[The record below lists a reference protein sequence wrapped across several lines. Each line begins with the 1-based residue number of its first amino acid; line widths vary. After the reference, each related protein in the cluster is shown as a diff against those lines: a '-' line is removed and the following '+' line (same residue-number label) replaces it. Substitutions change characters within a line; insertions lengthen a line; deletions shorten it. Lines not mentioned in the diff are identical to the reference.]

1 MHNVGNTTDLD
12 IKPPLRINHLP
23 QPYIIQP
30 KARHPTPTPPA
41 AAAAAAAVPPNLL
54 LRAAPAAA
62 AAAAAALADPGAPV
76 RHNKYKQMYAADPYI
91 NTSKY
96 GANLHLHNDLHLHNN
111 LKEPGRHSK
120 RAGHM
125 LNKQYRKCM

>member
-1 MHNVGNTTDLD
+1 MVPDAG
-12 IKPPLRINHLP
+12 
-23 QPYIIQP
+23 
-30 KARHPTPTPPA
+30 A
-41 AAAAAAAVPPNLL
+41 APVPPNLL

>member
-30 KARHPTPTPPA
+30 KARHPTPTPP
-41 AAAAAAAVPPNLL
+41 
-54 LRAAPAAA
+54 AA